1 MHSSSS
7 FLFLIRRISSSVGMI
22 EIFFPLL
29 ALVVLRLKPDEDARS
44 LLSFGLGIGLEGL
57 FTGGAT
63 SLTFPSLV
71 MHVASSVSMN
81 TPPGA
86 SK

>member
-7 FLFLIRRISSSVGMI
+7 FLFLIRRISSVGMI

-29 ALVVLRLKPDEDARS
+29 SLVVLLLKPEDARS
-44 LLSFGLGIGLEGL
+44 LLSFALGIGLEGM
-57 FTGGAT
+57 FTGGEI

-71 MHVASSVSMN
+71 MHVASSFSMN
-81 TPPGA
+81 EV
-86 SK
+86 K